1 MVNSTARQYF
11 FRVVALS
18 STATASSPSLCINGK
33 DAAVKMHNPIISDL
47 RPVKDKPGC
56 LELVWHKPQDFTLT
70 RKSIC
75 SGAVTYELRYGADDQ
90 PGTRTKQSYLGMA
103 LNNQE
108 CLDSLKI
115 NKTIRLV
122 DLCSLN
128 PFTRY
133 TVSLRQRYKT
143 NFSDWSDWSN
153 RLQNCTGT
161 AAPTTVPQLWRTIEP
176 AEASNQRH
184 VTLLWKSPSKSQTA
198 CTSLWFNASC
208 RSERSHNAPQ
218 AWSCLNLTDNRCW
231 LALPTERVACSLTM
245 ANSAGSSPPGWL
257 SVPAPTD
264 AVLGAVEKITVRALD
279 DSSLEV
285 RWSAVTR
292 RSLTGFLVEWTPA
305 SERAIERPQW
315 ERASHE
321 ASHVTITDLLPNVRY
336 IVSVWPEFGNESGGV
351 ISTQTY
357 TREGVPSI
365 GPRLEV
371 QEQDSSTVLLI
382 WKPPPVEQRHG
393 FITQYSVYCERE
405 SITREVYRVA
415 GNKQR
420 HRLTGL
426 SGLYRIYM
434 TAHTVAGEGAAGPAL
449 LVTVAEAY
457 SLRTILFRI
466 IPLVF
471 IAVMLLIL
479 VAFGLRIKKSVW
491 PWVPDP
497 ALSSLS
503 AWFPTAMKPISE
515 KINSGG
521 AEHTSTCTLTQP
533 LHNYTDYQNYVY
545 CPI

>member
-1 MVNSTARQYF
+1 MDGACLTRAALFTSLCYVVATELLLSPSQPHCIFTTYSTVTCYWEPGRDSPPDTVYTFEAYITSFEPPCASFFKHAFSCTEVNQTHCFSMVNSTARQYF

-161 AAPTTVPQLWRTIEP
+161 
-176 AEASNQRH
+176 
-184 VTLLWKSPSKSQTA
+184 
-198 CTSLWFNASC
+198 
-208 RSERSHNAPQ
+208 
-218 AWSCLNLTDNRCW
+218 
-231 LALPTERVACSLTM
+231 
-245 ANSAGSSPPGWL
+245 
-257 SVPAPTD
+257 